1 MLKGDEKMDIFD
13 DLLRQLTNAAD
24 QTLKEAEKFTANA
37 KLKFTIAEE
46 ENKLQSLF
54 ALVGRRFY
62 DQYKDAQEVPEGF
75 KAAFEEIKAKQEAID
90 KLRDDQ
96 AAKNFSVCPGCKSK
110 IEKGAVYC
118 KICGLRQTDE
128 NKK

>member
-1 MLKGDEKMDIFD
+1 MDIFE
-13 DLLRQLTNAAD
+13 DLIKQLTNAAD
-24 QTLKEAEKFTANA
+24 QTLKEAEKLTANA

-54 ALVGRRFY
+54 ALIGRRFY
-62 DQYKDAQEVPEGF
+62 EQYKDSDEIPEGY
-75 KAAFEEIKAKQEAID
+75 KAAFSEVSAKQDMLE
-90 KLRDDQ
+90 KLREDQ
-96 AAKNFSVCPGCKSK
+96 AAAKNCSICPGCQSK

-118 KICGLRQTDE
+118 KVCGLRQPDE